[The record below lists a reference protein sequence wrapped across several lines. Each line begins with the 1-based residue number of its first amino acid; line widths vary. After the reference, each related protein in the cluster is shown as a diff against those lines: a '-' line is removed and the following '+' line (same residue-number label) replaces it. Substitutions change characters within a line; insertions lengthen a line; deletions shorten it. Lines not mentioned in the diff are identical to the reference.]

1 MSPYEVLGVD
11 PSATEEEIRKVYV
24 DLARRHHP
32 DFHTGADAPDR
43 AEADRRMRQINEA
56 WQVLGDRRRRE
67 AYDRD
72 VHSRDDAVGRS
83 AVVDD
88 TPKRQWEPLEPDD
101 PDEPDPRDL
110 VDDTPIG
117 DGNRPPRAIPL
128 LVTGFFLASIASLSF
143 GLVARLPGLLVL
155 GLVLL
160 VAAGL
165 SLAAAPIIAL
175 AKSWSA
181 ERDSM

>member
-11 PSATEEEIRKVYV
+11 PSASDREIRKVYV
-24 DLARRHHP
+24 ELARRHHP
-32 DFHTGADAPDR
+32 DFHTGADVSGR

-56 WQVLGDRRRRE
+56 WQVLGDRERRA

-72 VHSRDDAVGRS
+72 RSLGRT
-83 AVVDD
+83 AVDD
-88 TPKRQWEPLEPDD
+88 GAPKRQWEPLEPDD

-128 LVTGFFLASIASLSF
+128 LVTGFFFTSIASFSF

-160 VAAGL
+160 GAAGL
-165 SLAAAPIIAL
+165 SLAAAPVIAL